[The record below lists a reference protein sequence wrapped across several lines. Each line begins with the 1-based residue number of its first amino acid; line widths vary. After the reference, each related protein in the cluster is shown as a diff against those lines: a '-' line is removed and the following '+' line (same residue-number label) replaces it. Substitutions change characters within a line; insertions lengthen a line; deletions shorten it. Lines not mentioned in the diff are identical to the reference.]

1 MNKVILI
8 GNIGQ
13 DPETK
18 ILDGSTTSLT
28 KFTLATNK
36 RWKDKDGKKKEE
48 TQWHN
53 IVAWNKLSEIIDK
66 YCKKGDKIMIEGEL
80 KTRTYTPEGSDEKKY
95 FVEIVA
101 NNMEM
106 LGSKPSASSDAAPS
120 DAVPADE
127 GDDGEPDL
135 PF

>member
-8 GNIGQ
+8 GNLGQ

-127 GDDGEPDL
+127 GDDGDPDL